1 MRKQLVLAALL
12 LAAPFAAPAAETLS
26 YTYLEGGYAHLAQD
40 DLPPWGGN
48 LTYDVPGDP
57 KTDGFFIGG
66 SFAFSDDWYGFASY
80 RRGTDTVEVQT
91 FNVFMGGP
99 PTLSQADVTGSRLNA
114 GVGYRFGISDSTDLL
129 AELSAYGTKF
139 DVDGQSRGYGFDQG
153 PDLRLSVGVRAAFG
167 PMEAWAKAHY
177 TDVTMDGD
185 RDGPSEFSATGGL
198 QYKFTQTLGIVGE
211 YEGGDGYSQYTLGV
225 RASF

>member
-12 LAAPFAAPAAETLS
+12 VAAPFAAPAAETLS
-26 YTYLEGGYAHLAQD
+26 YTYLEAGYSHQAQD
-40 DLPPWGGN
+40 DLPAWGGN
-48 LTYDVPGDP
+48 LSYDVPGDP
-57 KTDGFFIGG
+57 KTDGFFFGG

-91 FNVFMGGP
+91 FNRFMAVP
-99 PTLSQADVTGSRLNA
+99 PTLSQADVTGSRLNV
-114 GVGYRFGISDSTDLL
+114 GVGYRFGLSDSTDLL

-139 DVDGQSRGYGFDQG
+139 DVDGQTRGNSFDQG
-153 PDLRLSVGVRAAFG
+153 PDPRVSVGVRAAFG

-177 TDVTMDGD
+177 TDVSMSDGIE
-185 RDGPSEFSATGGL
+185 GPSDFSATAGL
-198 QYKFTQTLGIVGE
+198 QYKFTPMFGIVGE
-211 YEGGDGYSQYTLGV
+211 YEGGDGYSQYTLGM